1 MDSGLTSLMKAKYG
15 TTKSSRLVFTENDN
29 LYSAFRKLADNIYKN
44 GEWSNEDYLM
54 AVDTMVRN
62 KKGLSV
68 GSDTLSWTP
77 SRGEEPKPLTIEIE
91 AIKEK
96 EKELL
101 GGRMGNFV
109 GYTAKITRFN
119 QDQAV
124 PEIDKEFVLLDPSN
138 KSGTKHNTRYV
149 FSEKGVRYPD
159 KKIPPY
165 DRVYFSVGNQNRAIG
180 YDKLQRDIMK
190 AYEQQAEKLT
200 EQGVKQKDI
209 QFFLQK
215 LCNPSYSGK
224 KSLSAFIK
232 NPYGELTDEFLATLP
247 RDESVRYWQIPPTP
261 EQTKERGYEPFN
273 WRDLTNAPND
283 INKLN
288 LDESP
293 YVIESEDGKRKN
305 FIYPASIPLYRRHNH
320 VIDFVK
326 GYIEE
331 TYDIILQRNYEQDI
345 EKQVRASAWQTKKN
359 INKETMDLM
368 ERTPLKNYFGVVELD
383 NDVDLTLFGTFET
396 EMERINEVLPKISVK
411 ADLRLRKLGNYR
423 ALGMYH
429 PLTNTIA
436 IDFRDYKDHI
446 NGVGIQ
452 SFIHEY
458 GHFLDY
464 TSNHKALSLQEEFRP
479 IVTRYREKIK
489 TLPKDSHVRN
499 KAAYYGTPTEVW
511 ARAFELYVSS
521 NELTSI
527 FMMSKSDYETSEAY
541 VIFDEEMREE
551 LSAYFDNYFPD
562 LKRNISLLNERDV
575 TRETGNYLTKE
586 NEDMTENVFTK
597 FNEQLEEKT
606 TTESYLERKF
616 NDVYLNLSPQEKK
629 YFQLYHEAEEET
641 LDNYYSDSFG
651 NARNEA
657 AKRLEA
663 FSANFSPEQLNT
675 LNNIYNQQTVTEN
688 ERFPDT
694 SISEQEESFIESS
707 ETLAANPFDY
717 FKLNQPLSSTFISE
731 FNQVLTDTFDLMK
744 EQEEGTFTYL
754 TKDEVT
760 ELMNQHL
767 AKMEELFATV
777 TASIDQLKNPT
788 VEEKNSFMRTLVTK
802 CKEELVSLKNQ
813 LNNALSVKKEKALFH
828 VKDKTD
834 SLRIVVKNTMNR
846 RILSMNN
853 KLKTLSDKIDKKI
866 VLEEKSKDPEAP
878 KVEKETEESQQVTT
892 QDSRTESISEG
903 VKKEAEKLEETG
915 DLMDSALPETE
926 GEAIIRV
933 QKIEQ
938 LSQQLNVKMTQE
950 DKELLVNEPESI
962 QQQLLVQLEE
972 MAKEKEASASEVE
985 PEMEVG

>member
-1 MDSGLTSLMKAKYG
+1 MTVTDSGLTSLMKTKYG
-15 TTKSSRLVFTENDN
+15 TTKSSPLAFTENDN

-44 GEWSNEDYLM
+44 GEWSTEDYLM

-68 GSDTLSWTP
+68 GSDTLTWTP
-77 SRGEEPKPLTIEIE
+77 SRGKDPQPLTLEVE
-91 AIKEK
+91 TIKDK

-101 GGRMGNFV
+101 GSRMGNFV

-119 QDQAV
+119 PDQAV

-159 KKIPPY
+159 KKIPSY

-190 AYEQQAEKLT
+190 AYEEQAEKLT
-200 EQGVKQKDI
+200 EHGVKQKDI

-224 KSLSAFIK
+224 KLLSAFIK

-247 RDESVRYWQIPPTP
+247 RDESVKYWQIPPT
-261 EQTKERGYEPFN
+261 QDQIQKEGRRSFS
-273 WRDLTNAPND
+273 WRDLSNAPD
-283 INKLN
+283 SENKLN

-305 FIYPASIPLYRRHNH
+305 FIYPDSIPLYRRHNH
-320 VIDFVK
+320 VIDFIK

-383 NDVDLTLFGTFET
+383 NDVDLTLFDTFET
-396 EMERINEVLPKISVK
+396 EMERINEVLPKTSVK

-429 PLTNTIA
+429 SLTNTIA
-436 IDFRDYKDHI
+436 VDFRDYKDHI

-464 TSNHKALSLQEEFRP
+464 TSNQKALSLQEEFRP
-479 IVTRYREKIK
+479 IVTRYREKIR

-511 ARAFELYVSS
+511 ARAFELYVSN
-521 NELTSI
+521 NELNSI

-551 LSAYFDNYFPD
+551 LSAYFDNHFPE
-562 LKRNISLLNERDV
+562 LKRNISLLNDRDV
-575 TRETGNYLTKE
+575 TRNTDNYLTKE
-586 NEDMTENVFTK
+586 NENMKENAFTK
-597 FNEQLEEKT
+597 FYEQL
-606 TTESYLERKF
+606 
-616 NDVYLNLSPQEKK
+616 D
-629 YFQLYHEAEEET
+629 
-641 LDNYYSDSFG
+641 
-651 NARNEA
+651 
-657 AKRLEA
+657 
-663 FSANFSPEQLNT
+663 EQN
-675 LNNIYNQQTVTEN
+675 VTEN
-688 ERFPDT
+688 ERFPDS
-694 SISEQEESFIESS
+694 SISEQEEPFVESS
-707 ETLAANPFDY
+707 EILATNPFDY
-717 FKLNQPLSSTFISE
+717 FKLNQPLSSAFISD
-731 FNQVLTDTFDLMK
+731 FNQVLTDTFDLMEK
-744 EQEEGTFTYL
+744 QEEGTFTYL

-788 VEEKNSFMRTLVTK
+788 VEEKTNFMRTLVTK

-834 SLRIVVKNTMNR
+834 SLRIVVKNAMNR
-846 RILSMNN
+846 RILSVNN
-853 KLKTLSDKIDKKI
+853 KLKTLSDTIDKKI
-866 VLEEKSKDPEAP
+866 VLEEKSKEPDAP
-878 KVEKETEESQQVTT
+878 KVIKENEEPQQVTPQENGT
-892 QDSRTESISEG
+892 DAINEVAQQEVVELD
-903 VKKEAEKLEETG
+903 ETG
-915 DLMDSALPETE
+915 EPTDNPLSETE

-933 QKIEQ
+933 QKIKQ

-950 DKELLVNEPESI
+950 DKELLVNEPESV

-972 MAKEKEASASEVE
+972 MAQEKEGSISETE
-985 PEMEVG
+985 PEMDLG